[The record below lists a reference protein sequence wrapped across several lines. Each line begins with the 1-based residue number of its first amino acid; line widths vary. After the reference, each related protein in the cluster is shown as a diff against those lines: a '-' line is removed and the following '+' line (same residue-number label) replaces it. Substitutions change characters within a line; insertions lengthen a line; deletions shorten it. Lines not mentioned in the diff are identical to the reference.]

1 MDSTVARQLP
11 FIDEHSVEIDA
22 PAERVWE
29 VLLNLAPRTGFPSR
43 REDPGSG
50 LLLDG
55 RHPFSRY
62 RLGFH
67 LDRLGPARTRVRAT
81 TEAEFPGPH
90 GLVYRTL
97 VIGTRLHVLAVRRML
112 RQLKRAAERA

>member
-1 MDSTVARQLP
+1 MDSTVARRLP
-11 FIDEHSVEIDA
+11 FIDEHAVEIHA
-22 PAERVWE
+22 PADRVWH
-29 VLLNLAPRTGFPSR
+29 VLLERAPSTGFPSR
-43 REDPGSG
+43 REDSVAS

-67 LDRLGPARTRVRAT
+67 LERLGPDRTRLRAT

-90 GLVYRTL
+90 GLAYRTL
-97 VIGTRLHVLAVRRML
+97 VIGTRFHVLAVRRML
-112 RQLKRAAERA
+112 RQLKRAAERT